1 METQDFLFLRKY
13 YSPSELKLV
22 LSTVSLMASEP
33 QSTETGMEQVTSK
46 IFIQTPMSAIQV

>member
-1 METQDFLFLRKY
+1 METQDFLFPRKY